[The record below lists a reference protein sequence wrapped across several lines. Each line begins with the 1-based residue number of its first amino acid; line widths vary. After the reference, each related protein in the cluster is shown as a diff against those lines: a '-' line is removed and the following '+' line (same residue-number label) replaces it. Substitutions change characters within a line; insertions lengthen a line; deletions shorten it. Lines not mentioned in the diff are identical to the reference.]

1 MEIDYVRLRIDQIAA
16 DLYQLL
22 FELNSERDEE
32 EERRKR
38 LRQNN
43 CKIIIF
49 PTGEPLIK
57 EEQQQEQTVKEE
69 STAETAEN
77 DSPLFD
83 EKEIK
88 KMPQAFRKLFKTKKV
103 KAHVRRHDDGRYE
116 IRCQINKRKIS
127 ASNMLLEEA
136 KRRFIQK
143 LQALKGVNGAVSA
156 KNDDLRLENYMA
168 NWFEDVKKPYI
179 KDLTYKSYIQTAKTH
194 IYPIFGN
201 KEINTITATELQKH
215 INSFYNQSKFRTAK
229 KIHQLLSAMF
239 DYAFSDGVVERSP
252 MKKVVLGTY
261 EQEHGSALTLD
272 EEKALIEALK
282 SNPSYVYLQAYVL
295 LLYTG
300 LRRSELETIELSDD
314 KQWISVITA
323 KQRKGKKE
331 KRRNIPVPPMLK
343 KVLNLIDLNR
353 CKNTGKDY
361 LTSSIKRVLPNHHL
375 HDLRHTFVTRCQ
387 ECGIKREL
395 VSAWVGHTSTNIT
408 ERVYTHLDDNKELQ
422 LTEILK
428 FDYDF

>member
-1 MEIDYVRLRIDQIAA
+1 
-16 DLYQLL
+16 
-22 FELNSERDEE
+22 
-32 EERRKR
+32 
-38 LRQNN
+38 
-43 CKIIIF
+43 
-49 PTGEPLIK
+49 
-57 EEQQQEQTVKEE
+57 
-69 STAETAEN
+69 
-77 DSPLFD
+77 
-83 EKEIK
+83 
-88 KMPQAFRKLFKTKKV
+88 
-103 KAHVRRHDDGRYE
+103 
-116 IRCQINKRKIS
+116 
-127 ASNMLLEEA
+127 
-136 KRRFIQK
+136 
-143 LQALKGVNGAVSA
+143 
-156 KNDDLRLENYMA
+156 
-168 NWFEDVKKPYI
+168 
-179 KDLTYKSYIQTAKTH
+179 
-194 IYPIFGN
+194 
-201 KEINTITATELQKH
+201 
-215 INSFYNQSKFRTAK
+215 
-229 KIHQLLSAMF
+229 MF